1 MIEKNKNDADMA
13 GAGEALK
20 RAARRAREIA
30 ERTHTPLVIYK
41 DGQVQKRMIVREPDM
56 PYGGK

>member
-1 MIEKNKNDADMA
+1 MIDSTKQDDVLKGVDV
-13 GAGEALK
+13 ALK

-30 ERTHTPLVIYK
+30 ERTNTPLVIYK